1 MRDFVR
7 NNNKR
12 DGVAI
17 PLGSSVFML
26 PVHQR
31 SDSFKPL
38 KEVYEMAD
46 VQIPQFCADLGDAL
60 IALTQLHL
68 GKLYLLPVDV
78 VGETFAHLPV
88 EQSGEITGA

>member
-7 NNNKR
+7 NNNKQ

-17 PLGSSVFML
+17 LLASSVFVL

-31 SDSFKPL
+31 GDSFKPL
-38 KEVYEMAD
+38 KEVDEMAD
-46 VQIPQFCADLGDAL
+46 VQIPQLRADLGNAL
-60 IALTQLHL
+60 IAFPQLHL
-68 GKLYLLPVDV
+68 GKLHLLPVDV
-78 VGETFAHLPV
+78 VGETFTHLPM